1 MTENEHVKL
10 GAYHTLELE
19 LQRAFTLHKARA
31 GLCRMW
37 PLLRLQLHCTVACS
51 VCSQQHCN
59 ESLPSAC
66 AATAVCGWPAAWLQP
81 TYLNAHC
88 STAAGCV
95 GLCCQCPYFLP
106 LFPQDVW
113 DSVDAE
119 RVRTACDPAAS
130 ADLAVLLITVGGI
143 LVVSVRFAA
152 VGWILSKPGAAAHCL
167 KLPTPRFPHQKTH
180 ISDRTDN
187 FVYLMVSPL
196 CRKAWPTYAL
206 WALHAHSPAPKSR
219 PTSRASAARR
229 RRATTKPWKAST
241 TRRAFTTRLLWAAAE
256 WS

>member
-19 LQRAFTLHKARA
+19 LRRAFTLHKARA

-113 DSVDAE
+113 DS
-119 RVRTACDPAAS
+119 AAN
-130 ADLAVLLITVGGI
+130 A
-143 LVVSVRFAA
+143 
-152 VGWILSKPGAAAHCL
+152 
-167 KLPTPRFPHQKTH
+167 
-180 ISDRTDN
+180 
-187 FVYLMVSPL
+187 
-196 CRKAWPTYAL
+196 
-206 WALHAHSPAPKSR
+206 
-219 PTSRASAARR
+219 PTSFRCSRRMYGALLPMPLLPSAVPAGCVG
-229 RRATTKPWKAST
+229 
-241 TRRAFTTRLLWAAAE
+241 LC
-256 WS
+256 